1 MGDLDE
7 IRELTNDKQILRKKI
22 IDGVPTPEA
31 EKFYKELKIIN
42 RRLMKLRNRN

>member
-7 IRELTNDKQILRKKI
+7 IRELTNDKKILRKKL
-22 IDGVPTPEA
+22 IDAISTPEY
-31 EKFYKELKIIN
+31 EKFHKELLIIN